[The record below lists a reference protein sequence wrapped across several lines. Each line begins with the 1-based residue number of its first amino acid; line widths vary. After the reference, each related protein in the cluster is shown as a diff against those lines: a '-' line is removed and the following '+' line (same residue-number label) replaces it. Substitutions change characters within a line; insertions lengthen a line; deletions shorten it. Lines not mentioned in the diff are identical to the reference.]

1 MSKLTLLC
9 VTLCVIFTSP
19 VRTNAQDT
27 ETSPF
32 NTIGKAQHQQ
42 PMLLTVEKTSESV
55 AEADTSSMGEET
67 DSLHEI
73 DSEETPVPLMVAL
86 PLKEI
91 WVNSPFG
98 MRRDP
103 MNRKK
108 SRMHN
113 GLDLRA
119 RYENVYSMLPGT
131 VTDASF
137 SQNGGYYV
145 TVNYGTCVCSYLHLS
160 EIKVRKGQHVSA
172 GEKIA
177 VSGNTGKRT
186 TGPHLHISCRWSD
199 TGKYFD
205 PRILL
210 RFVTEELM
218 KLKSI
223 TKIR

>member
-1 MSKLTLLC
+1 MSKRTLLC
-9 VTLCVIFTSP
+9 VSLCAILSSP
-19 VRTNAQDT
+19 VRMYAQDT
-27 ETSPF
+27 SPF
-32 NTIGKAQHQQ
+32 HTIGKAQHQQ
-42 PMLLTVEKTSESV
+42 PMLLAVEKPSESM
-55 AEADTSSMGEET
+55 AEADTSSMSEVT
-67 DSLHEI
+67 DSLLEI
-73 DSEETPVPLMVAL
+73 NSKEMTVPLMVAL

-145 TVNYGTCVCSYLHLS
+145 TVNHGSCVCSFLHLS
-160 EIKVRKGQHVSA
+160 EIKVKKGQHVSA
-172 GEKIA
+172 GQKIA
-177 VSGNTGKRT
+177 VSGKTGKRT

-218 KLKSI
+218 KMRSI

>member
-1 MSKLTLLC
+1 MSKRILLC
-9 VTLCVIFTSP
+9 VSLCAILSSP
-19 VRTNAQDT
+19 VRMYAQDT
-27 ETSPF
+27 SPF
-32 NTIGKAQHQQ
+32 HTIGKAQHQQ
-42 PMLLTVEKTSESV
+42 PMLLAVEKPSESM
-55 AEADTSSMGEET
+55 AEADTSSLGEET
-67 DSLHEI
+67 DSLLEI
-73 DSEETPVPLMVAL
+73 DREETTVPLMVAL
-86 PLKEI
+86 PLREI

-145 TVNYGTCVCSYLHLS
+145 TVNHGSCVCSYLHLS
-160 EIKVRKGQHVSA
+160 EIKVKKGQHVSA
-172 GEKIA
+172 GQKIA

-210 RFVTEELM
+210 RFVMEELM
-218 KLKSI
+218 KLKFI

>member
-1 MSKLTLLC
+1 MNKRTLLC
-9 VTLCVIFTSP
+9 VSLCAILSSP
-19 VRTNAQDT
+19 VRMYAQDT
-27 ETSPF
+27 SPF
-32 NTIGKAQHQQ
+32 HTIGKAQHQQ
-42 PMLLTVEKTSESV
+42 PMLLAVEKPSESM
-55 AEADTSSMGEET
+55 AEADTSSLGEET
-67 DSLHEI
+67 DSLLEI
-73 DSEETPVPLMVAL
+73 DSEETAVPLMVAL

-145 TVNYGTCVCSYLHLS
+145 TVNHGSCVCSYLHLS
-160 EIKVRKGQHVSA
+160 EIEVKKGQHVSA
-172 GEKIA
+172 GQKIA

-210 RFVTEELM
+210 RFVTEELL
-218 KLKSI
+218 KLKNI
-223 TKIR
+223 TIFR

>member
-1 MSKLTLLC
+1 
-9 VTLCVIFTSP
+9 
-19 VRTNAQDT
+19 
-27 ETSPF
+27 
-32 NTIGKAQHQQ
+32 
-42 PMLLTVEKTSESV
+42 
-55 AEADTSSMGEET
+55 
-67 DSLHEI
+67 
-73 DSEETPVPLMVAL
+73 VAL

-119 RYENVYSMLPGT
+119 KYENVYSMLPGT

-145 TVNYGTCVCSYLHLS
+145 TVNHGSCVCSYLHLS

-172 GEKIA
+172 G
-177 VSGNTGKRT
+177 GHHYQRRT
-186 TGPHLHISCRWSD
+186 IE
-199 TGKYFD
+199 
-205 PRILL
+205 
-210 RFVTEELM
+210 RFNI
-218 KLKSI
+218 I
-223 TKIR
+223 TTAATSTKWL

>member
-1 MSKLTLLC
+1 MSKRTLLC
-9 VTLCVIFTSP
+9 VSLCAILSSP
-19 VRTNAQDT
+19 VRMYARD
-27 ETSPF
+27 TSPF
-32 NTIGKAQHQQ
+32 HTIRKAQHQQ
-42 PMLLTVEKTSESV
+42 PMLLAVEKPSESM
-55 AEADTSSMGEET
+55 AEADTSSLGEET
-67 DSLHEI
+67 DSLLEI
-73 DSEETPVPLMVAL
+73 DSEETAVPLMVAL

-145 TVNYGTCVCSYLHLS
+145 TVNHGSCVCSYLHLS
-160 EIKVRKGQHVSA
+160 EIKVKKGQHVNA
-172 GEKIA
+172 GQKIA

-210 RFVTEELM
+210 RFVTEELL

-223 TKIR
+223 TKFR

>member
-1 MSKLTLLC
+1 MSKRTLLC
-9 VTLCVIFTSP
+9 VCLCAVLSSP
-19 VRTNAQDT
+19 VRTYAQDT
-27 ETSPF
+27 SPF
-32 NTIGKAQHQQ
+32 HTIGKAQHQQ
-42 PMLLTVEKTSESV
+42 PMLLAVEKPSESMTE

-67 DSLHEI
+67 DSLLEI
-73 DSEETPVPLMVAL
+73 DSEETTVPLMVAL

-103 MNRKK
+103 MNRRK

-145 TVNYGTCVCSYLHLS
+145 TVNHGSCVCSYLHLS

-177 VSGNTGKRT
+177 VSGNTGRRT

-210 RFVTEELM
+210 RFVTEELL
-218 KLKSI
+218 KLKNI
-223 TKIR
+223 TKFR

>member
-1 MSKLTLLC
+1 MSKRTLLC
-9 VTLCVIFTSP
+9 VSLCAILSSP
-19 VRTNAQDT
+19 FRMYAQDL
-27 ETSPF
+27 SPF
-32 NTIGKAQHQQ
+32 HTIGKAQHQQ
-42 PMLLTVEKTSESV
+42 PMLLAVEKPSESM
-55 AEADTSSMGEET
+55 AEADTLSMGEET
-67 DSLHEI
+67 DSLLEI
-73 DSEETPVPLMVAL
+73 DREETTVPLMVAL

-145 TVNYGTCVCSYLHLS
+145 TVNHGSCVCSYLHLS
-160 EIKVRKGQHVSA
+160 EIKVKKGQHVSA
-172 GEKIA
+172 GQKIA

-218 KLKSI
+218 KLRSI
-223 TKIR
+223 TNIR

>member
-1 MSKLTLLC
+1 MSKRILLC
-9 VTLCVIFTSP
+9 VSLCAILSSP
-19 VRTNAQDT
+19 VRIYAQDT
-27 ETSPF
+27 SPF
-32 NTIGKAQHQQ
+32 HTIGKAQHQQ
-42 PMLLTVEKTSESV
+42 PMLLAVEKPSESM
-55 AEADTSSMGEET
+55 AEADTSSMGEKT
-67 DSLHEI
+67 DSLLEI
-73 DSEETPVPLMVAL
+73 DREVTTVPLMVAL

-145 TVNYGTCVCSYLHLS
+145 TVSHGSCVCSYLHLS
-160 EIKVRKGQHVSA
+160 EIKVKKGQHVSA

-177 VSGNTGKRT
+177 ISGNTGKRT

-210 RFVTEELM
+210 KFVTEELL
-218 KLKSI
+218 KLKNI
-223 TKIR
+223 TKFR

>member
-9 VTLCVIFTSP
+9 VCLYAVLSSP
-19 VRTNAQDT
+19 VWTYAQDT

-32 NTIGKAQHQQ
+32 HTIGKAQHQQ
-42 PMLLTVEKTSESV
+42 PMLLAVEKPSESM
-55 AEADTSSMGEET
+55 AEADTLSMGEET
-67 DSLHEI
+67 DSLLEI
-73 DSEETPVPLMVAL
+73 DSEETTVPLIVAL

-145 TVNYGTCVCSYLHLS
+145 TVNHGSCVCSYLHLS
-160 EIKVRKGQHVSA
+160 EIKVKKGQHVSA
-172 GEKIA
+172 GQKIA
-177 VSGNTGKRT
+177 VSGKTGKRT

-210 RFVTEELM
+210 RFVTEELL

>member
-1 MSKLTLLC
+1 MSKRTLLC
-9 VTLCVIFTSP
+9 VSLCAILSSP
-19 VRTNAQDT
+19 VRMYAQDT
-27 ETSPF
+27 SPF
-32 NTIGKAQHQQ
+32 HTIGKVQHQQ
-42 PMLLTVEKTSESV
+42 PMLLAVEKPSESM
-55 AEADTSSMGEET
+55 AEADTSSMSEET
-67 DSLHEI
+67 DSLLEI
-73 DSEETPVPLMVAL
+73 DSKEMTVPLMVAL

-119 RYENVYSMLPGT
+119 KYENVYSMLPGT

-145 TVNYGTCVCSYLHLS
+145 TVNHGSCVCSYLHLS

-172 GEKIA
+172 G
-177 VSGNTGKRT
+177 GHHYQRRT
-186 TGPHLHISCRWSD
+186 IE
-199 TGKYFD
+199 
-205 PRILL
+205 
-210 RFVTEELM
+210 RFNI
-218 KLKSI
+218 I
-223 TKIR
+223 TTAATSTKWL

>member
-1 MSKLTLLC
+1 MNKRTLLC
-9 VTLCVIFTSP
+9 VSLCAILSSP
-19 VRTNAQDT
+19 VRMYAQDT
-27 ETSPF
+27 SPF
-32 NTIGKAQHQQ
+32 HTIGKAQHQQ
-42 PMLLTVEKTSESV
+42 PMLLAVEKPSESM
-55 AEADTSSMGEET
+55 AEADTSSLGEET
-67 DSLHEI
+67 DSLLEI
-73 DSEETPVPLMVAL
+73 DREETAVPLMVAL

-119 RYENVYSMLPGT
+119 RYENVHSMLPGT

-145 TVNYGTCVCSYLHLS
+145 TVNHGSCVCSYLHLS
-160 EIKVRKGQHVSA
+160 EIEVKKGQHVSA
-172 GEKIA
+172 GQKIA

-210 RFVTEELM
+210 RFVTEELL
-218 KLKSI
+218 KLKNI
-223 TKIR
+223 TIFR

>member
-1 MSKLTLLC
+1 MIKQTLLC
-9 VTLCVIFTSP
+9 VCLSAILSSP
-19 VRTNAQDT
+19 VRIYAQDT
-27 ETSPF
+27 SPF
-32 NTIGKAQHQQ
+32 HTIGKAQHQQ
-42 PMLLTVEKTSESV
+42 PMLLAVEKPSESM
-55 AEADTSSMGEET
+55 AEADTSSLGEET
-67 DSLHEI
+67 DSLLEI
-73 DSEETPVPLMVAL
+73 DSEETAVPLMVAL

-103 MNRKK
+103 MNHKK

-145 TVNYGTCVCSYLHLS
+145 TVNHGSCVCSYLHLS
-160 EIKVRKGQHVSA
+160 EIKVKKGQHVSA

-210 RFVTEELM
+210 RFVMEELM

>member
-1 MSKLTLLC
+1 MSKRTLLC
-9 VTLCVIFTSP
+9 VSLCAILSFP
-19 VRTNAQDT
+19 FMMYAQDI
-27 ETSPF
+27 SPF
-32 NTIGKAQHQQ
+32 HTIGKAQHQQ
-42 PMLLTVEKTSESV
+42 PVLLAVVKPSDSM
-55 AEADTSSMGEET
+55 AEADTSSLGEET
-67 DSLHEI
+67 DSLLEI
-73 DSEETPVPLMVAL
+73 DSEVTTVPLMVAL

-119 RYENVYSMLPGT
+119 KYENVYSMLPGT

-145 TVNYGTCVCSYLHLS
+145 TVNHGSCVCSYLHLS

-210 RFVTEELM
+210 RFVTEELL

>member
-1 MSKLTLLC
+1 MSKRTLLC
-9 VTLCVIFTSP
+9 VSLCAILSSP
-19 VRTNAQDT
+19 VRMYAQDT
-27 ETSPF
+27 SPF
-32 NTIGKAQHQQ
+32 HTIGKAQHQQ
-42 PMLLTVEKTSESV
+42 PMLLAVEKPSESM

-67 DSLHEI
+67 DSLLEI
-73 DSEETPVPLMVAL
+73 DSEETAVPLMVAL

-145 TVNYGTCVCSYLHLS
+145 TVNHGSCVCSYLHLS
-160 EIKVRKGQHVSA
+160 EIEVKKGQHVSA
-172 GEKIA
+172 GQKIA

-210 RFVTEELM
+210 RFVTEELL
-218 KLKSI
+218 KLKNI
-223 TKIR
+223 TIFR

>member
-1 MSKLTLLC
+1 MIKEKIALIGLC
-9 VTLCVIFTSP
+9 CLSSMTKTF
-19 VRTNAQDT
+19 AQQ
-27 ETSPF
+27 EASPF
-32 NTIGKAQHQQ
+32 YTIGDSQKRNVKT
-42 PMLLTVEKTSESV
+42 MVEVLT
-55 AEADTSSMGEET
+55 DTTVQDSLGEEEKDMQMDSVVT
-67 DSLHEI
+67 D
-73 DSEETPVPLMVAL
+73 VPLMVAL
-86 PLKEI
+86 PLKDI
-91 WVNSPFG
+91 HVNSPFG
-98 MRRDP
+98 WRRDP

-145 TVNYGTCVCSYLHLS
+145 TVNHGSCVCSYLHLS

-210 RFVTEELM
+210 RFVTEELL
-218 KLKSI
+218 KLKNI

>member
-1 MSKLTLLC
+1 MSKRTLLC
-9 VTLCVIFTSP
+9 ICLYIVFSSL
-19 VRTNAQDT
+19 VRTHAQDT
-27 ETSPF
+27 SPF
-32 NTIGKAQHQQ
+32 HTIGMAQHQQ
-42 PMLLTVEKTSESV
+42 SMLLAVEEPSENV
-55 AEADTSSMGEET
+55 TEADTSSMGEER
-67 DSLHEI
+67 DSILVI
-73 DSEETPVPLMVAL
+73 NSEKTTVPLTVAL

-103 MNRKK
+103 INRRK

-145 TVNYGTCVCSYLHLS
+145 TVNHGSCVCSYLHLS
-160 EIKVRKGQHVSA
+160 EIKVQKGQHVSA

-210 RFVTEELM
+210 RFVTEELL

>member
-9 VTLCVIFTSP
+9 VCLYAVLSSP
-19 VRTNAQDT
+19 VWTYAQDT

-32 NTIGKAQHQQ
+32 HTIGKAQHQQ
-42 PMLLTVEKTSESV
+42 PMLLAVEKPSESM
-55 AEADTSSMGEET
+55 AEADTLSMGEET
-67 DSLHEI
+67 DSLLEI
-73 DSEETPVPLMVAL
+73 DSEETTVPLIVAL

-145 TVNYGTCVCSYLHLS
+145 TVNHGSCVCSFLHLS
-160 EIKVRKGQHVSA
+160 EIKVKKGQHVSA
-172 GEKIA
+172 GQKIA
-177 VSGNTGKRT
+177 VSGKTGKRT

-210 RFVTEELM
+210 RFVTEELL

>member
-1 MSKLTLLC
+1 MRKRTILYVSLC
-9 VTLCVIFTSP
+9 AILSST
-19 VRTNAQDT
+19 VRMYAQDT
-27 ETSPF
+27 SPF
-32 NTIGKAQHQQ
+32 HTIGKAQHQQ
-42 PMLLTVEKTSESV
+42 PMLLAVEKPSESM
-55 AEADTSSMGEET
+55 AEADTSSMSEET
-67 DSLHEI
+67 DSLLEI
-73 DSEETPVPLMVAL
+73 DSKEMTVPLMVAL

-145 TVNYGTCVCSYLHLS
+145 TVNHGSCVCSYLHLS

-210 RFVTEELM
+210 RFVTEELL
-218 KLKSI
+218 KLKNI

>member
-1 MSKLTLLC
+1 MSKRTLLC
-9 VTLCVIFTSP
+9 VSLCAILSFP
-19 VRTNAQDT
+19 FMMYAQDT
-27 ETSPF
+27 SPF
-32 NTIGKAQHQQ
+32 HTIGKAQHQQ
-42 PMLLTVEKTSESV
+42 PMLLAVEKPSESM
-55 AEADTSSMGEET
+55 AEADTSSMGEKT
-67 DSLHEI
+67 DSLLEI
-73 DSEETPVPLMVAL
+73 DREETTVPLMVAL

-119 RYENVYSMLPGT
+119 RYENVHSMLPGM

-145 TVNYGTCVCSYLHLS
+145 TVNHGSCVCSYLHLS
-160 EIKVRKGQHVSA
+160 EIKVKKGQHVSA
-172 GEKIA
+172 GQKIA

-210 RFVTEELM
+210 RFVMEELM

>member
-1 MSKLTLLC
+1 MSKRILLC
-9 VTLCVIFTSP
+9 VSLCAILSSP
-19 VRTNAQDT
+19 VRMYAQDT
-27 ETSPF
+27 SPF
-32 NTIGKAQHQQ
+32 HTIGKAQHQQ
-42 PMLLTVEKTSESV
+42 PMLLAVEKPSESM
-55 AEADTSSMGEET
+55 AEADTSSMGEKT
-67 DSLHEI
+67 DSLLEI
-73 DSEETPVPLMVAL
+73 NMEETTVPLMVAL

-145 TVNYGTCVCSYLHLS
+145 TVNHGSCVCSYLHLS
-160 EIKVRKGQHVSA
+160 EIKVQKGQHVAA
-172 GEKIA
+172 GQKIA

-210 RFVTEELM
+210 RFVTEELL

>member
-9 VTLCVIFTSP
+9 VTLCVILTSP

-32 NTIGKAQHQQ
+32 HTIGKAQHQQ
-42 PMLLTVEKTSESV
+42 PMLLTVAETSESG
-55 AEADTSSMGEET
+55 AEVNTSSIGEET
-67 DSLHEI
+67 DSLLGI
-73 DSEETPVPLMVAL
+73 DSEETTGPLMVAL

-145 TVNYGTCVCSYLHLS
+145 TVNHGSCVCSYLHLS

-210 RFVTEELM
+210 RFVTEELL

>member
-1 MSKLTLLC
+1 MLKETFILIGLC
-9 VTLCVIFTSP
+9 CLSSTARIH
-19 VRTNAQDT
+19 AQH

-32 NTIGKAQHQQ
+32 HTIGETQKRNVKT
-42 PMLLTVEKTSESV
+42 MVEVLT
-55 AEADTSSMGEET
+55 DTT
-67 DSLHEI
+67 VQDSL
-73 DSEETPVPLMVAL
+73 EEDMDIQADRAKAEVPLMVAL
-86 PLKEI
+86 PLKDI
-91 WVNSPFG
+91 HINSPFG

-103 MNRKK
+103 MNRRK

-145 TVNYGTCVCSYLHLS
+145 TVNHGSCVCSYLHLS

>member
-1 MSKLTLLC
+1 MSKRTLLC
-9 VTLCVIFTSP
+9 ICLYIVLSSL
-19 VRTNAQDT
+19 VRTHAQ

-32 NTIGKAQHQQ
+32 HTIGMAQHQQ
-42 PMLLTVEKTSESV
+42 PMLLGVEEPSESV
-55 AEADTSSMGEET
+55 VETEVDMSSMVEET
-67 DSLHEI
+67 DSILVF
-73 DSEETPVPLMVAL
+73 DSEETTVPLTVAL

-145 TVNYGTCVCSYLHLS
+145 TVNHGSCVCSYLHLS
-160 EIKVRKGQHVSA
+160 EMKVRKGQHVTA

-218 KLKSI
+218 KLRSI

>member
-1 MSKLTLLC
+1 MSKRTLLC
-9 VTLCVIFTSP
+9 VSLCAILSSP
-19 VRTNAQDT
+19 VRMYAQG
-27 ETSPF
+27 TSPF
-32 NTIGKAQHQQ
+32 HTIGKAQHQQ
-42 PMLLTVEKTSESV
+42 PMLLAVEKPSESM

-67 DSLHEI
+67 DSLLEI
-73 DSEETPVPLMVAL
+73 DREETTAPLMVAL

-103 MNRKK
+103 MNHKK
-108 SRMHN
+108 SRMHH

-131 VTDASF
+131 VTDSSF

-145 TVNYGTCVCSYLHLS
+145 TVNHGSCVCSYLHLS
-160 EIKVRKGQHVSA
+160 EIKVRKGQHVNA

-205 PRILL
+205 PRLLL
-210 RFVTEELM
+210 RFVTEELL

-223 TKIR
+223 TKNR

>member
-9 VTLCVIFTSP
+9 VTLCVILTSP

-32 NTIGKAQHQQ
+32 NTIRKAQYQQ
-42 PMLLTVEKTSESV
+42 PMLLAAEKPNECV

-67 DSLHEI
+67 DSLLEI
-73 DSEETPVPLMVAL
+73 DSEETTVPLMVAL

-145 TVNYGTCVCSYLHLS
+145 TVNHGSCVCSYLHLS
-160 EIKVRKGQHVSA
+160 EIKVKKGQHVAA
-172 GEKIA
+172 GQKIA

-210 RFVTEELM
+210 RFVTEELL
-218 KLKSI
+218 KLKSL

>member
-9 VTLCVIFTSP
+9 VCLYAVLSSP
-19 VRTNAQDT
+19 VWTYAQDT

-32 NTIGKAQHQQ
+32 HTIGKAQHQQ
-42 PMLLTVEKTSESV
+42 PMLLAVEKPSESM
-55 AEADTSSMGEET
+55 AEADTLSMGEET
-67 DSLHEI
+67 DSLLEI
-73 DSEETPVPLMVAL
+73 DSEETTVPLIVAL

-145 TVNYGTCVCSYLHLS
+145 TVNHGSCVCSYLHLS
-160 EIKVRKGQHVSA
+160 EIKVKKGQHVSA
-172 GEKIA
+172 GQKIA

-210 RFVTEELM
+210 RFVTEELL
-218 KLKSI
+218 KLKKI
-223 TKIR
+223 KKIR

>member
-1 MSKLTLLC
+1 MSKRILLC
-9 VTLCVIFTSP
+9 VSLCAILSSP
-19 VRTNAQDT
+19 VRMYAQDT
-27 ETSPF
+27 SPF
-32 NTIGKAQHQQ
+32 HTIGKVQHQQ
-42 PMLLTVEKTSESV
+42 PMLLAVEKPSESM

-67 DSLHEI
+67 DSLLEI
-73 DSEETPVPLMVAL
+73 DREETTVPLMVAL

-145 TVNYGTCVCSYLHLS
+145 TVNHGSCVCSYLHLS
-160 EIKVRKGQHVSA
+160 EIKVKKGQHVSA

-186 TGPHLHISCRWSD
+186 TGPHLHISCRWSN

-210 RFVTEELM
+210 RFVTEELL
-218 KLKSI
+218 KLKNI
-223 TKIR
+223 TKFR

>member
-1 MSKLTLLC
+1 MSKRTLLC
-9 VTLCVIFTSP
+9 VSLCAILSSP
-19 VRTNAQDT
+19 VRMYAQDT
-27 ETSPF
+27 SPF
-32 NTIGKAQHQQ
+32 HTIGKAQHQQ
-42 PMLLTVEKTSESV
+42 PMLLAVEKPSESM
-55 AEADTSSMGEET
+55 AEADTSSMSEVT
-67 DSLHEI
+67 DSLLEI
-73 DSEETPVPLMVAL
+73 NSKEMTVPLMVAL

-145 TVNYGTCVCSYLHLS
+145 TVNHGSCVCSFLHLS
-160 EIKVRKGQHVSA
+160 EIKVKKGQHVSA
-172 GEKIA
+172 GQKIA
-177 VSGNTGKRT
+177 VSGKTGKRT

-210 RFVTEELM
+210 RFVTEELL